1 MNVNE
6 RVWSLCDKAS
16 KKAVKR
22 IGAKNGRLYAVN
34 GKRINTEKPGQNC
47 KSGMLKCTST
57 VSTMK
62 GIFYKNFS
70 Y

>member
-1 MNVNE
+1 M
-6 RVWSLCDKAS
+6 
-16 KKAVKR
+16 KR
-22 IGAKNGRLYAVN
+22 IGAKNGRLYAVS

>member
-1 MNVNE
+1 M
-6 RVWSLCDKAS
+6 
-16 KKAVKR
+16 KR
-22 IGAKNGRLYAVN
+22 IVAKNGRLYAVS
-34 GKRINTEKPGQNC
+34 GKRIKTEKPEQTRKG
-47 KSGMLKCTST
+47 GMLKCAST